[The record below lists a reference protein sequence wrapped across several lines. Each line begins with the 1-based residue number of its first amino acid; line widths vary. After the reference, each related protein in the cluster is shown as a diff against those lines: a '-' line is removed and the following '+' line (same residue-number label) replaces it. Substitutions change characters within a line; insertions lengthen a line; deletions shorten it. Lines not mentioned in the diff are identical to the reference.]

1 MKRKSLAELQKLHI
15 EMVTK
20 LAVAKKAIDA
30 VKRKNLAEL
39 QNLHD
44 EMVKELAVLKRA
56 IDALKAVQG
65 KPKRAK
71 K

>member
-1 MKRKSLAELQKLHI
+1 
-15 EMVTK
+15 V
-20 LAVAKKAIDA
+20 AVAKKAIDA